1 MRHFA
6 IYNQPWPRRVPAHG
20 TAFSVTP
27 REESTPSDSNKRV
40 NPKTLPVLDR
50 KLADAVSAGKRSRRE
65 DSREEEPV
73 PKRRKMDTT
82 SSAVLKPKQTSSSVT
97 RMNKSTPS
105 APTASDKMSPALS
118 KSSTESPSELKRK
131 RGRPRL
137 SDKLLNSAPIVKA
150 EETATHIPP
159 KSSFSQPRNTNGRF
173 GRKDTLL
180 KAQQRAAR
188 AAAGVDG
195 SSPPRKER
203 PQPLPTRSS
212 PRKRRAI
219 EDLTND
225 DEESLRHQ
233 SPFNEDRDEEELL
246 PLQRVLPRRGLNFKG
261 ASLVSNPNPLRFALQ
276 AWANPVLRGET
287 SSSEDDQG
295 PETPEDHYSPPPLSI
310 LDFEQDEHDFPMSAP
325 PLPRAPL
332 THKPSPLTFAKRR
345 WASTSL
351 SPLEDD
357 SKASEPRR
365 PFVME
370 QAGQNFAN
378 EVCHLLLCRSQIL
391 TCIPDQFRINV
402 YANESD
408 L

>member
-20 TAFSVTP
+20 AAFSVTP
-27 REESTPSDSNKRV
+27 REESTPSESNKRV

-50 KLADAVSAGKRSRRE
+50 KLADAASAGKRSRKE
-65 DSREEEPV
+65 DEREEEPV
-73 PKRRKMDTT
+73 PKRRKIDT
-82 SSAVLKPKQTSSSVT
+82 SLSAVLKPKQTSSSVT
-97 RMNKSTPS
+97 SMNKSTSSPS
-105 APTASDKMSPALS
+105 AVSDKMSPALS
-118 KSSTESPSELKRK
+118 KTSIESSSESKRR

-137 SDKLLNSAPIVKA
+137 SDKLLSSVSVVKA
-150 EETATHIPP
+150 EEMTTHIPP
-159 KSSFSQPRNTNGRF
+159 KSLFSQPRNTNGRF

-188 AAAGVDG
+188 AVTTVDG

-203 PQPLPTRSS
+203 LEPPQPTRSS

-219 EDLTND
+219 EDLTNEPVSLRDQSSFLD
-225 DEESLRHQ
+225 DE
-233 SPFNEDRDEEELL
+233 DEKEVL
-246 PLQRVLPRRGLNFKG
+246 PIQRVLPRRGLNFKG

-276 AWANPVLRGET
+276 AWANPVLRDET
-287 SSSEDDQG
+287 SSSDDDLG
-295 PETPEDHYSPPPLSI
+295 PETPEDHYSPPSASI
-310 LDFEQDEHDFPMSAP
+310 LDLEHDERDFPMSAP

-357 SKASEPRR
+357 SRAPDLRR

-370 QAGQNFAN
+370 QAGQKFAN
-378 EVCHLLLCRSQIL
+378 EVCYLLLGR
-391 TCIPDQFRINV
+391 
-402 YANESD
+402 
-408 L
+408 